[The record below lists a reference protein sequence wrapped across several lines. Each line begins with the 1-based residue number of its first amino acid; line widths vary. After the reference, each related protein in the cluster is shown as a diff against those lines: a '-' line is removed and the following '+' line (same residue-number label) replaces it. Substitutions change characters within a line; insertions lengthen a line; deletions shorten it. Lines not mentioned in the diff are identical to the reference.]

1 VAYTTGIV
9 NASGPRLVVPDIVIS
24 PTLRQVLAGQD
35 PVLAEALSYGR
46 AGRAPDS

>member
-1 VAYTTGIV
+1 M
-9 NASGPRLVVPDIVIS
+9 NASGTRQGIPDIVIS

-46 AGRAPDS
+46 AGRS